1 MLAFKNLYHNLFSD
15 LDLEHSN
22 RFYRNFSITTVSHW
36 LLGHKIFNETN
47 WKPKL
52 SEIKTELD
60 LRHPLD
66 LLTKNLLKS
75 TDSIEN
81 SDDFILCGD
90 IKSEPLMFRENL
102 HLVVQSLPQMKLH
115 DDVSE
120 LIDKE
125 IANLI
130 DEEISLVENCNFYTY
145 QDIPKKLVHNI
156 IRNWDMFQPYC

>member
-1 MLAFKNLYHNLFSD
+1 MSFQ
-15 LDLEHSN
+15 
-22 RFYRNFSITTVSHW
+22 T
-36 LLGHKIFNETN
+36 FNETK

-66 LLTKNLLKS
+66 LLTNNLLKS
-75 TDSIEN
+75 TNPNEN

-90 IKSEPLMFRENL
+90 IKSEPLIFRENL
-102 HLVVQSLPQMKLH
+102 HLVLQSLPQLKLH

-125 IANLI
+125 IAHLI

-145 QDIPKKLVHNI
+145 QDIPKELVHNI